1 MIDARGGW
9 KRQALSTQSNPSLA
23 LVGLDSGDASAG
35 LVRRQAG
42 DEWAQFFGCDLLS
55 RDEATRYWPSS
66 EFTGSRSKFMLALPP
81 ALA

>member
-35 LVRRQAG
+35 VVRRQAG
-42 DEWAQFFGCDLLS
+42 ADGLS
-55 RDEATRYWPSS
+55 FSGATC
-66 EFTGSRSKFMLALPP
+66 
-81 ALA
+81 